1 MLQAARVRT
10 CLWFDDQALA
20 AAEFYCAL
28 LPDSRIDHV
37 AYAAEGRETTG
48 PGTVLTVD
56 FTLAG
61 TPYQALNGGP
71 HFTLDEAVSIAVAA
85 DDQADTDRLW
95 AALVADG
102 GAEGRCGWLKD
113 RFGLSWQIVPRRA
126 IELLNGPHAAN
137 VWPALMQM
145 KKIDIAALEAAAEGA
160 REDR

>member
-1 MLQAARVRT
+1 MPPAARVRT
-10 CLWFDDQALA
+10 CLWFDDQALP

-37 AYAAEGRETTG
+37 AYAAEGQETTR
-48 PGTVLTVD
+48 PGTVLAVD

-71 HFTLDEAVSIAVAA
+71 HFTLDEAVSIAVASE
-85 DDQADTDRLW
+85 DQAETDRLW

-102 GAEGRCGWLKD
+102 GAESQCGWLKD

-126 IELLNGPHAAN
+126 AELLNGPRAAQ